1 MNLQKIYYVPGL
13 ISAIFIPLLFW
24 FYGSQKLQE
33 PIPNV
38 IDIGLP
44 AKYNPQ
50 IPLDKQLLSFENVRN
65 WKYQKIIVQPNTAR
79 KNSAYYVSEIKKLQ
93 KRNQKETGIE
103 FIIGNKNS
111 YDDLISLLNNMQIA
125 QQETWCLD
133 LEKTDH
139 FFVTVNYKDPNAK
152 DLKYECLLCND
163 EVSDYYEPTLYEK
176 IIYKFPEFGKLPR
189 PAYYLIFGYL
199 ILLNI
204 SVLSLVRKFV

>member
-1 MNLQKIYYVPGL
+1 MKSRKIYYVPGF

-24 FYGSQKLQE
+24 IYGNRKLQE

-44 AKYNPQ
+44 AKSGSSTFATFE
-50 IPLDKQLLSFENVRN
+50 PLRN

-103 FIIGNKNS
+103 FVIGNKNS
-111 YDDLISLLNNMQIA
+111 YDDFISILNDMDITK
-125 QQETWCLD
+125 QEYYGID
-133 LEKTDH
+133 MDKTGH
-139 FFVTVNYKDPNAK
+139 FFAVHFYKDPNK
-152 DLKYECLLCND
+152 IEEPCYLCND
-163 EVSDYYEPTLYEK
+163 TVAEFYEPTLYEK
-176 IIYKFPEFGKLPR
+176 ITYQYTEFRKLPKQ
-189 PAYYLIFGYL
+189 AYYIIFGYL

-204 SVLSLVRKFV
+204 SVLSLVRKLV